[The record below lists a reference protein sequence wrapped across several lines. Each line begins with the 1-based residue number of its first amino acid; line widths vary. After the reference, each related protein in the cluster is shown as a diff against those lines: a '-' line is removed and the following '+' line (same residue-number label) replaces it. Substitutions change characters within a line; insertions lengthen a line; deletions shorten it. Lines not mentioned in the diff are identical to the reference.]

1 MVRAVVISKIGGPDV
16 LEFTNDYKLPD
27 IASGQVLVRQVST
40 SVNPVDYKVRS
51 GRAQVLPKVLGG
63 DVAGVIQKSKSSK
76 WKEGDRVFALT
87 PGFRW
92 DTDEY
97 GSYAE
102 YTVSHEDWLARV
114 PSTVALDVAGGVPLV
129 ALTAYQALDA
139 GGLEPGKSR
148 VLVHAGAGGVGH
160 FAIQLAKAHWKAFV
174 VTTGSTKNLEFLKE
188 LGADEVVDYRTEDF
202 AERYK
207 DKPFDLVIDSL
218 GGDVEDRSY
227 TVLTEN
233 GTYMHIHNSN
243 TDQKK
248 IEAGKAWTTRKYK
261 LTLVTPNGE
270 QLQIIAGHL
279 EQGSVKLV
287 VDKIFSL
294 DQIMEA
300 HEYAEN
306 KQGRGKI
313 VVQISKED

>member
-1 MVRAVVISKIGGPDV
+1 MVRAVEIHKTGPPDV
-16 LEFTNDYKLPD
+16 LKLTNDYKKPK
-27 IASGQVLVRQVST
+27 IVSGQVLIRQIST

-51 GRAQVLPKVLGG
+51 GRAEKLPKVLGG
-63 DVAGVIQKSKSSK
+63 DAAGIIAESLSSK

-102 YTVSHEDWLARV
+102 YTASHEDWLALV
-114 PSTVALDVAGGVPLV
+114 PSTLALDIAGGVPLV
-129 ALTAYQALDA
+129 ALTAFQALES
-139 GGLEPGKSR
+139 GGLQPGKGR

-174 VTTGSTKNLEFLKE
+174 VTTGSTKNQEFLKE
-188 LGADEVVDYRTEDF
+188 LGADEVVDYQTEDF
-202 AERYK
+202 AAKYK
-207 DKPFDLVIDSL
+207 DKPFDLVIDAV

-227 TVLTEN
+227 TVLTET
-233 GTYMHIHNSN
+233 GTYLHIFSTH
-243 TDQKK
+243 TDPKK
-248 IEAGKAWTTRKYK
+248 IEAGKAWTGRKYET
-261 LTLVTPNGE
+261 TLVVPNGE
-270 QLQIIAGHL
+270 QLQIVAGYL

-287 VDKIFSL
+287 VDKIFPL
-294 DQIMEA
+294 EQIREA

-313 VVQISKED
+313 VVQISKE